1 MGSCVSKK
9 AARAGTGRD
18 ANKAAVPLPA
28 VKEVNNALSPVAEE
42 EEEVK
47 EVVLSET
54 PAPRL
59 MPESPVKKRL
69 QELPSSEEGSE
80 AGSESASV
88 GLVAKEKEKA
98 MAKLGGVEQEAAKR
112 TVVDAPEKAWA
123 TRRAASPTRA
133 VDAPGESKPT
143 RPSKQGGRARSPSP
157 RRQQHSPSAVHQ
169 QHPPAPRARR
179 EQPAVVS
186 AFGCRSSRFSP
197 SAARRA
203 AEVRRTHS
211 ARDGDMA
218 ASAKRSLVTSLS
230 RRDPG
235 ERSGRRSESP
245 TASKRPSPA
254 PSPVHHRQASRR
266 PAAREGLSGGTP
278 ERARL
283 RVRDVGPD
291 DDNQP
296 AFHAGEQNKKP
307 EQGALG
313 QNPSVAMECFIFL

>member
-18 ANKAAVPLPA
+18 ANRAAAPLPA

-59 MPESPVKKRL
+59 LPESSVKKRL

-88 GLVAKEKEKA
+88 GLVATEKEKA
-98 MAKLGGVEQEAAKR
+98 MAKLGGVEQEVAKR
-112 TVVDAPEKAWA
+112 AA
-123 TRRAASPTRA
+123 RRAASPTRA
-133 VDAPGESKPT
+133 VDSPEESKPT
-143 RPSKQGGRARSPSP
+143 RPRKQGGRARSPSP
-157 RRQQHSPSAVHQ
+157 RRQQHSAGAVHQ
-169 QHPPAPRARR
+169 QHPSAPRARR
-179 EQPAVVS
+179 EQQPAVVS
-186 AFGCRSSRFSP
+186 AFGCRSGRFSP

-218 ASAKRSLVTSLS
+218 ASAKRSLATSMS

-266 PAAREGLSGGTP
+266 AGAREGLSVGTP
-278 ERARL
+278 ERARP

-291 DDNQP
+291 GDNQP
-296 AFHAGEQNKKP
+296 AFHGGEQNKKP